1 MTAVIVHPKGK
12 NLLQRAEGPYMKDS
26 MEPIRNSDITSRLE
40 HDIPWWKSRETKIP
54 ATDFARRVYFAPFKL
69 LALDFNVR
77 RATI

>member
-1 MTAVIVHPKGK
+1 
-12 NLLQRAEGPYMKDS
+12 